1 MSLNEKLLPFPI
13 ETTLMLMGGKWK
25 TMIVQDLLTRTKRF
39 SELKKSINV
48 ISQKGLTSH
57 FRIMKK
63 NGLIILKV
71 FPLVLPKME
80 YTLTGVG
87 QSLKQVHD
95 AMLDWGKLSISNS

>member
-1 MSLNEKLLPFPI
+1 MSLNEKLPPFPV
-13 ETTLMLMGGKWK
+13 ETTLILMGGKWK
-25 TMIVQDLLTRTKRF
+25 AIIVQDLITRTKRF
-39 SELKKSINV
+39 SELKKSIDV

-57 FRIMKK
+57 LRIMKK
-63 NGLIILKV
+63 NGLIIRKV

-87 QSLKQVHD
+87 ESLKQVHD